1 MKLGSRWCHRI
12 FPIQATCRLDEKV
25 VHSIVSKLV
34 NQFLKDKKNKVAQPV
49 KEELKALMTFQFAVG
64 YNRRGIEE
72 TQTKDVRVTPNGSKI
87 SVLLDRGKCFSI
99 VAAAVKDG
107 VPDSLVDLKCCELA
121 VLLEVLPHSGIPNEC
136 GGWCV
141 SSSTNAC

>member
-1 MKLGSRWCHRI
+1 MSAKKRRICTEVLGGYKCIIAMKLGSRWCHRI
-12 FPIQATCRLDEKV
+12 FPIQATCRLDE
-25 VHSIVSKLV
+25 
-34 NQFLKDKKNKVAQPV
+34 

-72 TQTKDVRVTPNGSKI
+72 TQMKDVRVTPNGSKI

-107 VPDSLVDLKCCELA
+107 VPDSIVDLKCCELA